1 MRKLLEKDVKNI
13 IVGATLLGAG
23 GGGSA
28 EPAIVALKDLYR
40 KIDFIEM
47 YDVNEISEKYKGIV
61 SAGMG
66 SPEVLLK
73 RGWNSEQVYAF
84 ERAEAL
90 LGDMDFVVPV
100 ETGGFNSFTGIQTAG
115 IKHKKLVDGD
125 GAGRA
130 IPELEQT
137 TYSLYGIPSA
147 PLFMADSKGNSA
159 ILYPKDPSMAEV
171 MSRALTTVFDMTAGI
186 ALYYMDGKQL
196 KESLVPNTLSL
207 NETIGKKLNKTKNI
221 DEVIENILKELD
233 GKLLTKGKV
242 KKRTVEVRGSF
253 DFGRVYIND
262 IIVDYKNENMIAWRN
277 NKPVAMVPDSI
288 CWLRTDGTPLT
299 NADIKEGMEVAV
311 ILKKAHPKFRGD
323 KAFSTFKHTLEMVG
337 YKGNFIDFE
346 DLL

>member
-13 IVGATLLGAG
+13 IEGATLLGAG

-28 EPAIVALKDLYR
+28 GPALVALKQLYK
-40 KIDFIEM
+40 KIDYIEM
-47 YDVNEISEKYKGIV
+47 YDPTEISDKSTGII

-84 ERAEAL
+84 ERAEKL
-90 LGDMDFVVPV
+90 LGKMDFVVSV
-100 ETGGFNSFTGIQTAG
+100 ETGGFNSFTGMQTAG
-115 IKHKKLVDGD
+115 LKHKKLIDGD

-137 TYSLYGIPSA
+137 TFSLHGIPSS
-147 PLFMADSKGNSA
+147 PLFLADSKGNSA
-159 ILYPKDPSMAEV
+159 ILYPKDASMAET
-171 MSRALTTVFDMTAGI
+171 MGRALTTVFEMTAGI

-196 KESLVPNTLSL
+196 KDSIVPNTLSL
-207 NETIGKKLNKTKNI
+207 NESIGKKLGKTKNI
-221 DEVIENILKELD
+221 DDMIAEILKDLN

-242 KKRTVEVRGSF
+242 KKRTVEVRGAF

-262 IIVDYKNENMIAWRN
+262 VIVDYKNENMIAWKD

-299 NADIKEGMEVAV
+299 NADLKEGMDIAV
-311 ILKKAHPKFRGD
+311 ILKKAHPKFRGK
-323 KAFSTFKHTLEMVG
+323 KAFSTFKGVLGLLG
-337 YKGNFIDFE
+337 YKGEFVGIE
-346 DLL
+346 ELP